1 MEEGGKFERTSVPMW
16 LSIIAACIGIAGVV
30 LLWQESSNASFS
42 NKSIFGISLTQ
53 LIPIF
58 ILSGILPSTVANVY
72 GIARQWNKFTL
83 GIQVIWLML
92 FLLFLLFVFLI
103 ITRDHTIDIG
113 IAVVYL
119 VAFIIAI
126 GRAFRDMI
134 KR

>member
-72 GIARQWNKFTL
+72 GIARQWHKFTL